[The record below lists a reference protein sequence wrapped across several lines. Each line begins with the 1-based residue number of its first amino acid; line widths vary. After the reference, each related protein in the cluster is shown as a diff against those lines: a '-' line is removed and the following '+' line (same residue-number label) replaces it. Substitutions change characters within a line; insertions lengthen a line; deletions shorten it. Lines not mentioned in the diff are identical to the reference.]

1 MAERISGRDPIKE
14 LQAAARFAAEHVA
27 GQPPQR
33 VIVLGLDNRKL
44 LDVTVPCG
52 CVATPSGA
60 AVVVPEVPLVIAGW
74 VVTDRAATFDGTPVP
89 VAPSRL
95 RLLRVLVEAE
105 GPLTAKELTGLAFD
119 QHTDDANTRYH
130 IRELKRELKAAF
142 TFDGDVIQGDAEGYR
157 LVLR

>member
-1 MAERISGRDPIKE
+1 MSERNLGRDPIKE

-27 GQPPQR
+27 SQPALR
-33 VIVLGLDNRKL
+33 VLVLGPADCL
-44 LDVTVPCG
+44 LLNLAV
-52 CVATPSGA
+52 PSGCCA
-60 AVVVPEVPLVIAGW
+60 TSIAGVVIPAEPPLVVAGW
-74 VVTDRAATFDGTPVP
+74 VVTERAATFDGTPVP

-95 RLLRVLVEAE
+95 RLLRVLVEAD
-105 GPLTAKELTGLAFD
+105 GPLTAKELTATAFD

-130 IRELKRELKAAF
+130 IRELRRELKTAF